1 MTHEDVRQELDRE
14 PFVPLRL
21 HLASGEKLDILH
33 PNSAFVRQNTLLVVH
48 RLAPNTSA
56 IGDYDV
62 VAFRVIERITT
73 MTGNGTRRGRGR
85 RRAG

>member
-1 MTHEDVRQELDRE
+1 MTTDDVKEELDRE

-21 HLASGEKLDILH
+21 HLSSRAKIDVEH
-33 PNSAFVRQNTLLVVH
+33 ANSAFVRQNTLLVVH

-62 VAFRVIERITT
+62 VALPLIERITT
-73 MTGNGTRRGRGR
+73 MERTNGAKGRGR
-85 RRAG
+85 RR